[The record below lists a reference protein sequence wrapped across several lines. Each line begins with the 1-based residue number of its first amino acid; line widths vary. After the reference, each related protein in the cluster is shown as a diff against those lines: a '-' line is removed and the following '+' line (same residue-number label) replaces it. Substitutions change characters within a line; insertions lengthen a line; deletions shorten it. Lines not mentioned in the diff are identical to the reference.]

1 MSPRSS
7 RMGVR
12 KAGVPVPRGV
22 VIPQVRTVLFDAA
35 ERVLLRA
42 GPGGMTGRSITREA
56 GVATGL
62 LYRHFTDLDEFLA
75 EFVLDRG
82 ETIARAV
89 AEPLARP
96 GEATVAGNLTAAVE
110 ALGARLPAMA
120 ALVRARA
127 SVEER
132 LRRRFSAEAAP
143 SLRQMEDAFAGYLRR
158 EQELGRVRAEV
169 DPESLSLALV
179 GAAHHLAVA
188 DRRDELRRAVSG
200 LTAAMLP

>member
-1 MSPRSS
+1 MP
-7 RMGVR
+7 
-12 KAGVPVPRGV
+12 PVPRGV

-35 ERVLLRA
+35 ERVLQRD
-42 GPGGMTGRSITREA
+42 GPGGLTGRSITREA

-62 LYRHFTDLDEFLA
+62 LYRHFADLDEFLT

-82 ETIARAV
+82 QAVARAV
-89 AEPLARP
+89 SEPLARP
-96 GEATVAGNLTAAVE
+96 GEATVVGNLTAAAE

-132 LRRRFSAEAAP
+132 LRGRFDVAAAP
-143 SLRQMEDAFAGYLRR
+143 SLRHMEDAFAGYLRR
-158 EQELGRVRAEV
+158 EQELGRVRADI
-169 DPESLSLALV
+169 DPVGLALALV

-188 DRRDELRRAVSG
+188 ARRDELRRAVTAM
-200 LTAAMLP
+200 TAAMRP

>member
-1 MSPRSS
+1 MP
-7 RMGVR
+7 
-12 KAGVPVPRGV
+12 PVPRGV

-35 ERVLLRA
+35 ERVLQRD
-42 GPGGMTGRSITREA
+42 GPGGLTGRSITREA

-62 LYRHFTDLDEFLA
+62 LYRHFADLDEFLT

-82 ETIARAV
+82 QAVARAV
-89 AEPLARP
+89 SEPLARP
-96 GEATVAGNLTAAVE
+96 GEATVVGNLTAAAE

-132 LRRRFSAEAAP
+132 LRGRFDVAAAP
-143 SLRQMEDAFAGYLRR
+143 GLRHMEDAFAGYLRR
-158 EQELGRVRAEV
+158 EQELGRVRADI
-169 DPESLSLALV
+169 DPVGLALALV

-188 DRRDELRRAVSG
+188 ARRDELRRAVTAM
-200 LTAAMLP
+200 TAAMRP

>member
-1 MSPRSS
+1 MPS
-7 RMGVR
+7 
-12 KAGVPVPRGV
+12 VPRGV

-35 ERVLLRA
+35 ERVLQRD
-42 GPGGMTGRSITREA
+42 GPGGLTGRSITREA

-62 LYRHFTDLDEFLA
+62 LYRHFADLDEFLT

-82 ETIARAV
+82 QAVARAV
-89 AEPLARP
+89 SEPLARP
-96 GEATVAGNLTAAVE
+96 GEATVVGNLTAAAE

-132 LRRRFSAEAAP
+132 LRGRFDVAAAP
-143 SLRQMEDAFAGYLRR
+143 SLRHMEDAFAGYLRR
-158 EQELGRVRAEV
+158 EQELGRVRADI
-169 DPESLSLALV
+169 DPVGLALALV

-188 DRRDELRRAVSG
+188 ARRDELRRAVTAM
-200 LTAAMLP
+200 TAAMRP